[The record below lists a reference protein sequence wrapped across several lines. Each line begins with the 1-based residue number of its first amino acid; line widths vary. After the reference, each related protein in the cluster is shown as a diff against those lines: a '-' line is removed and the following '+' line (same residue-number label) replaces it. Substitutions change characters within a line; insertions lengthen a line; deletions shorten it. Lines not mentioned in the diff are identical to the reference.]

1 MILYPWI
8 GTKRNKTQKS
18 IGRERERERE
28 REGEEEGA
36 GEREGEGRERE
47 REPCGNTTYHLS
59 YVSLRSM

>member
-8 GTKRNKTQKS
+8 GTKRNKIQKS
-18 IGRERERERE
+18 IERERERE

-47 REPCGNTTYHLS
+47 RAMWPHYLSSLIRFTTLK
-59 YVSLRSM
+59 